1 MATQVLTIRSFYQ
14 SRKRLLIYELQ
25 MSIRT
30 WDSGKGG
37 SIAGIMYMMMFVFAI
52 LLGIVQGGWRW
63 NVSNII
69 GLWLVLGSLYT
80 WIWGLWRRI
89 KTNST

>member
-1 MATQVLTIRSFYQ
+1 
-14 SRKRLLIYELQ
+14 

-37 SIAGIMYMMMFVFAI
+37 SIARIMYMMMFVFAI